1 MCKMITQDSE
11 KVCIGENAIAI
22 NGAIN
27 IPKGEDRE
35 KFFKEFRKWLKNNNC
50 SFFGMTNYVKTEK
63 EAKEKTKEIL
73 FDYASEELE
82 KNLENFEDEEK
93 IIQLSKFKAL

>member
-1 MCKMITQDSE
+1 
-11 KVCIGENAIAI
+11 
-22 NGAIN
+22 
-27 IPKGEDRE
+27 
-35 KFFKEFRKWLKNNNC
+35 
-50 SFFGMTNYVKTEK
+50 MTNYVKTEK

>member
-63 EAKEKTKEIL
+63 EAKEKQKKYYLIML
-73 FDYASEELE
+73 VKS
-82 KNLENFEDEEK
+82 
-93 IIQLSKFKAL
+93 

>member
-27 IPKGEDRE
+27 IPKGEDKE
-35 KFFKEFRKWLKNNNC
+35 KFFKEFTKWLKSNNC

-63 EAKEKTKEIL
+63 RSKG
-73 FDYASEELE
+73 
-82 KNLENFEDEEK
+82 KNKRN
-93 IIQLSKFKAL
+93 II

>member
-35 KFFKEFRKWLKNNNC
+35 KFFKEFTKWLKNNNC

-63 EAKEKTKEIL
+63 GSKG
-73 FDYASEELE
+73 
-82 KNLENFEDEEK
+82 KNKRN
-93 IIQLSKFKAL
+93 II

>member
-35 KFFKEFRKWLKNNNC
+35 KFFKEFTKWLKNNNC
-50 SFFGMTNYVKTEK
+50 SFLV
-63 EAKEKTKEIL
+63 
-73 FDYASEELE
+73 
-82 KNLENFEDEEK
+82 
-93 IIQLSKFKAL
+93 

>member
-35 KFFKEFRKWLKNNNC
+35 KFFKEFTKWLKNNNC

-63 EAKEKTKEIL
+63 G
-73 FDYASEELE
+73 
-82 KNLENFEDEEK
+82 
-93 IIQLSKFKAL
+93 SKRKKQKKYYLIMLVKS

>member
-35 KFFKEFRKWLKNNNC
+35 KFFKEFTKWLKNNNC

-82 KNLENFEDEEK
+82 KLENFEDEENV
-93 IIQLSKFKAL
+93 IQLSKFKAL

>member
-1 MCKMITQDSE
+1 
-11 KVCIGENAIAI
+11 
-22 NGAIN
+22 
-27 IPKGEDRE
+27 
-35 KFFKEFRKWLKNNNC
+35 
-50 SFFGMTNYVKTEK
+50 MTNYVETEK
-63 EAKEKTKEIL
+63 EAKEKAKEIL

>member
-35 KFFKEFRKWLKNNNC
+35 KFFKEFTKWLKNNNC

-63 EAKEKTKEIL
+63 EAKEKQKKYYLIML
-73 FDYASEELE
+73 VKS
-82 KNLENFEDEEK
+82 
-93 IIQLSKFKAL
+93 